1 MTRCPEGLALVC
13 AVVVTLHSG
22 CTNAPLLANAPRE
35 VEGEPLTP
43 YAMHEVCAE
52 LETGDRLEYSFQ
64 ALAPL
69 HFNIQYREGNA
80 VLVPLSRDG
89 VDADSGVFK
98 PLFTST
104 YCLQWEAGPQGT
116 LLDYRVRIVRGR
128 RT

>member
-1 MTRCPEGLALVC
+1 MIRCPEGLALLC
-13 AVVVTLHSG
+13 AAAIALPSG
-22 CTNAPLLANAPRE
+22 CTYAPLRPNVPRE
-35 VEGEPLTP
+35 VEGEPLAP

-52 LETGDRLEYSFQ
+52 LEADDRLEYSFQ

-89 VDADSGVFK
+89 IDADSGVFK
-98 PLFTST
+98 PLFASN
-104 YCLQWEAGPQGT
+104 YCLQGEAGPQGT
-116 LLDYRVRIVRGR
+116 LLDYRVRIVHVP